1 MTFTGALGLVV
12 LGIVAIA
19 LLGPSK
25 LPAGVE
31 QTWLMLTNF
40 RRSQAELP
48 LLTLEQARRSW
59 QVSQSPLYDLVQIL
73 YASVEHLV
81 ELRRRIF
88 TVLVAMLLASA
99 LAAFFVQ
106 QILDL
111 LVKPKGDVQLMF
123 LAPTDMVMVY
133 IEVVIGA
140 AIVVTLPVMVYEILM
155 FVRPGLEG
163 SQELKAFNLIT
174 WFGVPLVLIFFV
186 SGILFAY
193 FLVLPVMLQTLAG
206 FGGSIAKAAWSIRF
220 YYTFVINV
228 LLWIGLAF
236 ETPLVMAVLAR
247 LGIIAPNEMARQW
260 RYAIIGAAVI
270 AAVITPTVDPINMM
284 LVMGPL
290 VVLYFIGIALSRIVY
305 RPRSG
310 AGEPASQT

>member
-1 MTFTGALGLVV
+1 MTFTGALGLIV

-31 QTWLMLTNF
+31 QTWLMITNF

-59 QVSQSPLYDLVQIL
+59 QAGQSPLYDLVQIL

-88 TVLVAMLLASA
+88 TIIAAMLASSTV
-99 LAAFFVQ
+99 AAFFVQ

-133 IEVVIGA
+133 IEVVIGMA
-140 AIVVTLPVMVYEILM
+140 VVITLPVIVYEILM
-155 FVRPGLEG
+155 FVRPGLE
-163 SQELKAFNLIT
+163 SPQELKAFTLIT
-174 WFGVPLVLIFFV
+174 WIGVPLVLFFFV
-186 SGILFAY
+186 SGIVFAY

-206 FGGSIAKAAWSIRF
+206 FGGTIAKAAWSIRF

-236 ETPLVMAVLAR
+236 ETPLVMAIVAR
-247 LGIIAPNEMARQW
+247 LGVVAPNDMAKKW
-260 RYAIIGAAVI
+260 RYAIVGAAVL

-290 VVLYFIGIALSRIVY
+290 VVLYFVGIVMARLVY
-305 RPRSG
+305 RPR
-310 AGEPASQT
+310 AASIETAASS